1 MRRLV
6 RMVNHATD
14 ECKMIST
21 REDAIYKWVDDILK
35 RWNVTPMHST
45 EYVGTD
51 IYANSNWFRIN
62 LVGVDK
68 QILVSVW
75 VEEY

>member
-1 MRRLV
+1 MKRLV
-6 RMVNHATD
+6 RMVNHVTE

-21 REDAIYKWVDDILK
+21 KEDVIHTWVDEILK
-35 RWNVTPMHST
+35 RWDVTPMHST

-62 LVGVDK
+62 LVSVDK